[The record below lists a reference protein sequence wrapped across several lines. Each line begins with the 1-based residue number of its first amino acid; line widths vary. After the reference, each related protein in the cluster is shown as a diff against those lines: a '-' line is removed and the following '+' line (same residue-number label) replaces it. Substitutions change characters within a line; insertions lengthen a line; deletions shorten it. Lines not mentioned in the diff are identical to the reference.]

1 MHPIDNETNKKRTA
15 LASGREKTGAK
26 LPAML
31 RQTVYVGVFGHVHVC
46 VLVWEENDTD
56 TRPLSSNEGKDHFHS
71 GVILWLT

>member
-1 MHPIDNETNKKRTA
+1 
-15 LASGREKTGAK
+15 
-26 LPAML
+26 ML

-56 TRPLSSNEGKDHFHS
+56 MRPLSSNEGKDHFHS